1 MLDKKIKKN
10 KEIVGIFGLGYI
22 GLPLALNFSKK
33 LKVYGFDID
42 KEKIKKLSKGQSYLS
57 NIECLRLPLALQAVV
72 FSTQF

>member
-42 KEKIKKLSKGQSYLS
+42 KEKIK
-57 NIECLRLPLALQAVV
+57 
-72 FSTQF
+72 